1 MSQLKVL
8 TVGENPNV
16 LLYTWRLQEAKA
28 VELWHVSGHRVGG
41 KFGISTQLYGE
52 ASFSVQRHY
61 ETLDALKQA
70 VGQGAFDMVILS
82 APSLQ
87 EMSSLAYQL
96 NTLVDA
102 TTKIFVESSGFVLL
116 EPFVKMS
123 VEFADLQ
130 VLSIV
135 SDYDIR
141 QTGETTFEQF
151 NARERQTIYIGKSGV
166 KGKNT
171 ATRYSKDVASLLETF
186 QSFFRKLF
194 SRDAI
199 DICNCSYVEF
209 LSQQWRLAIPQI
221 CFDPLLILMEEL
233 RPQQLQEHILAKPLI
248 SGFVTEII
256 TVSRSMGAKL
266 LYPFDSE
273 NDLFNHWVTIN
284 NQDLPKMVYHFMQ
297 RTASLDIDMLL
308 LQPILLAD
316 DHGIKTPYLEF
327 LYSMM
332 CQFQKINNGHS
343 RWFTRVSAASQMQIN
358 IQNVTAERDALNTEL
373 ELLKQYMVEK
383 ENTMNEAQR
392 SQEQLFLAQVG
403 ELKSEVARL
412 KDDLGL
418 EKRKNTELL
427 MDLQRSKVN
436 KTPAA
441 NPPPMAPPP
450 RAQSPVIPPPKSVY
464 EQHDSDGG
472 TPDMAD
478 IQEFAMYG
486 ITYDDEPEKKDTPPS
501 GANNEA
507 QPDEANN
514 EAHPDGQGSPSMSA
528 FSQRDRDPRS
538 RDLDQQRRGYPPG
551 VPYQGHPGMP
561 PQMMYNGSSKPHMYP
576 PAAMKAARAAA
587 MVNYRPVANN
597 SRANSLVD
605 PYPPPQLG
613 QAASAYPQTFKKT
626 DRKNRQSHMPSLRNA
641 SSTGFDDFSV
651 PQGVPHGMPRIHQ
664 RGYGNPAHRMTLQ
677 TPLNYQQK
685 LNSMHGS
692 HAQQKQIQRQIS
704 AASALDDGNTITAM
718 VQHLMP
724 KKKDQPPQ
732 QQGPYGSPPNS
743 GNSSTYGGSPAA
755 TAPSAS
761 VNAPA
766 ADDGQNAVPQP
777 HSAPALSAN
786 GNTAP
791 MSGNS
796 VSLSNG
802 SSAGPGLSQQSNS
815 LDWKQTPPSSGG
827 SVTERKPKLA
837 LFAKKK

>member
-28 VELWHVSGHRVGG
+28 VELWHVSGHRVGA

-52 ASFSVQRHY
+52 ASFSVRRHY
-61 ETLDALKQA
+61 ETLEALKQSI
-70 VGQGAFDMVILS
+70 GQGVFDMVLLS
-82 APSLQ
+82 ASSLQ

-123 VEFADLQ
+123 IDFAELQ
-130 VLSIV
+130 VLSIIT
-135 SDYDIR
+135 DYDIR

-151 NARERQTIYIGKSGV
+151 NAREQQTIYIGKSGV
-166 KGKNT
+166 RGKNT
-171 ATRYSKDVASLLETF
+171 PSRYSKDVASLLETF

-194 SRDAI
+194 SRDAV

-297 RTASLDIDMLL
+297 RTSSLDIDMLL

-332 CQFQKINNGHS
+332 CQFQKINNGQS
-343 RWFTRVSAASQMQIN
+343 RWFSRVNAASELQHSL
-358 IQNVTAERDALNTEL
+358 QNVTAERDALNTEL
-373 ELLKQYMVEK
+373 ELLKEYMVEK
-383 ENTMNEAQR
+383 ENSMNEAQR
-392 SQEQLFLAQVG
+392 GQEQLFLAQVG
-403 ELKSEVARL
+403 ELKAEVARL

-418 EKRKNTELL
+418 EKRKNAELRVE
-427 MDLQRSKVN
+427 LQRSKVN
-436 KTPAA
+436 NIPPA
-441 NPPPMAPPP
+441 NPPPMMIPPP
-450 RAQSPVIPPPKSVY
+450 RARSPVMPPPKPVY
-464 EQHDSDGG
+464 EQQDSDGG
-472 TPDMAD
+472 TPDMTD
-478 IQEFAMYG
+478 IQEFALYG
-486 ITYDDEPEKKDTPPS
+486 ITYDDEPEKKDTPPE

-507 QPDEANN
+507 NA
-514 EAHPDGQGSPSMSA
+514 DGQHSPSMSA
-528 FSQRDRDPRS
+528 ASQRDRDPR
-538 RDLDQQRRGYPPG
+538 DQRRGYPPG

-561 PQMMYNGSSKPHMYP
+561 PQMVYNGPSKPHMYP
-576 PAAMKAARAAA
+576 PAAMNAARAAA
-587 MVNYRPVANN
+587 MANYRPVANN
-597 SRANSLVD
+597 SRANSLVE
-605 PYPPPQLG
+605 PYPSPQLG

-641 SSTGFDDFSV
+641 SNTSFDDFSV
-651 PQGVPHGMPRIHQ
+651 PQGASIGMPRIHQ
-664 RGYGNPAHRMTLQ
+664 RGYVNPAHRMTIQ

-685 LNSMHGS
+685 LNSMYGPM
-692 HAQQKQIQRQIS
+692 AQQKQIQRQIS

-718 VQHLMP
+718 VQHMMP
-724 KKKDQPPQ
+724 KKKDQPQQ

-743 GNSSTYGGSPAA
+743 GDSSTYGGSPVA

-761 VNAPA
+761 VNAPVPG
-766 ADDGQNAVPQP
+766 DYQNGVLQP
-777 HSAPALSAN
+777 HSAPAPATN
-786 GNTAP
+786 GNMVPA
-791 MSGNS
+791 SGNPPIN
-796 VSLSNG
+796 LSNG
-802 SSAGPGLSQQSNS
+802 SSAGAGLSQQSNS
-815 LDWKQTPPSSGG
+815 PDWKQTPPSSGG
-827 SVTERKPKLA
+827 SLADRKSKIA